1 MCRDHRGQSPITC
14 GFTPGSPAPQGRQR
28 RLDNPFRWQPEKCS
42 VCAGI
47 RTPVRNSLGE
57 QDGGQGKHGFTLIR
71 RYLDTTFFPDT
82 PTHRYP
88 DTFRRNMHPP
98 SPPPAFP
105 PRLRVPIP
113 PYSLTPIPEPVPRGR
128 AFPSVSPRHR
138 VPASSDGALLNTPRP
153 SPIAYRPLFPL
164 ALGLI
169 FHPACWV
176 NLKHQTCTC

>member
-98 SPPPAFP
+98 SPLAHRLLPA
-105 PRLRVPIP
+105 L
-113 PYSLTPIPEPVPRGR
+113 PVGHWTL
-128 AFPSVSPRHR
+128 V
-138 VPASSDGALLNTPRP
+138 V
-153 SPIAYRPLFPL
+153 
-164 ALGLI
+164 GLI
-169 FHPACWV
+169 FPSPLAHSLLPALPFGLWTDLPFCV
-176 NLKHQTCTC
+176 LS